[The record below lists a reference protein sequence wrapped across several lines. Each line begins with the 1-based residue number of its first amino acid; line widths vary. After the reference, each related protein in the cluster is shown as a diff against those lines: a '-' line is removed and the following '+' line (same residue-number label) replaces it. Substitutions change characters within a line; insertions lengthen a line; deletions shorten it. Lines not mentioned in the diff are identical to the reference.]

1 MKTFATVIAVTDT
14 YALVE
19 TNRVSACEE
28 CHKATEE
35 GGCSVCTLMGGSQKI
50 SAKADNTLG
59 AKVGD
64 RVVIESATGRVLW
77 YALLVF
83 VLPLLC
89 AAAAYGIFT
98 LAGLSAEWRLIGS
111 LCGLVGTFLG
121 VFAYSEIVRKKHCDV
136 KITEIC
142 HEQVTDTENK
152 MG

>member
-1 MKTFATVIAVTDT
+1 MKTFATVITVTDM
-14 YALVE
+14 YAVVE
-19 TNRVSACEE
+19 TERVSACEG

-35 GGCSVCTLMGGSQKI
+35 GGCSVCTLMGGSRKV

-89 AAAAYGIFT
+89 MAAVYGILT
-98 LAGLSAEWRLIGS
+98 LAGLSPEWRLIGS
-111 LCGLVGTFLG
+111 LCGLAGTFFV
-121 VFAYSEIVRKKHCDV
+121 VFAYSEIVRKKRYDV
-136 KITEIC
+136 KIIEIC
-142 HEQVTDTENK
+142 RNRTLDTE
-152 MG
+152 